1 MTLQQFIQV
10 ITGNAN
16 IVMTVKDSNETM
28 LIKFYVGGQAVLSAA
43 LLSRTIAAIKFEN
56 ATSIIIDL
64 DAAPNGS
71 VVHTGG

>member
-16 IVMTVKDSNETM
+16 IVMTVKDSNETV
-28 LIKFYVGGQAVLSAA
+28 LIKFYVGGQAVLSSD

-64 DAAPNGS
+64 DTAVSP
-71 VVHTGG
+71 